1 MAERARSRAAR
12 PPAAA
17 AAPAERADSLDPVAA
32 ALGAGEAAVPEE
44 PAAYQTPGRSAGDSA
59 SAAEPGTPPPGE
71 LGRLGGERCSVSPNS
86 PLRLGGLV
94 KPGDGDGDADDT
106 KAAAKDEAEAEA
118 GAAMELVKSRL
129 SAPLPTTHA
138 GRRARESAASR
149 GRMRSLIE
157 EREEGGGRPHVQCA
171 ACRCPDRSPLAGGE
185 KADPYDPRKRDGFL
199 SWEDYFMA
207 VAFLS
212 AQRSKDPNRQ
222 AGIGYNGFPRGIND
236 NELPWSKLARDGDCL
251 KTKYPYVCHAELN
264 AILNKNLLSAR
275 GQASRLY
282 VTMFPCNDCAKLIIQ
297 LEGCNFCTGGNGGN
311 GGAELTDR
319 VVGGWL
325 QAGIAEVVYSE
336 DKKAV
341 AKKHSVEY
349 KASQKLLRMAGV
361 KVWQHVPERRR
372 LVLQLG

>member
-1 MAERARSRAAR
+1 MAIAAIPGAPKNR
-12 PPAAA
+12 HPCFLPPPAAA
-17 AAPAERADSLDPVAA
+17 AVPTERTEPPEPVAA
-32 ALGAGEAAVPEE
+32 ALGAGEAAGPAAEE
-44 PAAYQTPGRSAGDSA
+44 PAACQTPGRRAGNGAA
-59 SAAEPGTPPPGE
+59 SAAEPGTPPPGA
-71 LGRLGGERCSVSPNS
+71 LGRLGGDRCSVSPNS
-86 PLRLGGLV
+86 PLRLGGMV
-94 KPGDGDGDADDT
+94 KPGGGDGDGDGDADEADDFE
-106 KAAAKDEAEAEA
+106 AAAEVEAEAEA
-118 GAAMELVKSRL
+118 GAGMELVKSRL

-138 GRRARESAASR
+138 GRRAREGAASR

-157 EREEGGGRPHVQCA
+157 ERAEGGGRPHVQCA
-171 ACRCPDRSPLAGGE
+171 ACGCPDRSPLAGGE

-275 GQASRLY
+275 GQASVGPATKQFRLY

-297 LEGCNFCTGGNGGN
+297 
-311 GGAELTDR
+311 
-319 VVGGWL
+319 
-325 QAGIAEVVYSE
+325 AGIAEVVYSE
-336 DKKAV
+336 DKKAI

-349 KASQKLLRMAGV
+349 KASQKLLKMAGV

-372 LVLQLG
+372 LVIQLG